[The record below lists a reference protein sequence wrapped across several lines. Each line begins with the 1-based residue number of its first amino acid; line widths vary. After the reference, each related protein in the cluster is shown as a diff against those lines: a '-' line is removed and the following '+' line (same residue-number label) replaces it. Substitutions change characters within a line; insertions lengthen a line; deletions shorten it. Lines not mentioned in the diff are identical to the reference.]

1 MTLVRCSG
9 RIVAGTEVE
18 SLQAHLAERIKL
30 CKRFVINMSE
40 VTFLDSSGIG
50 VLVRFAGTAKSAHGS
65 VKLCN
70 VGEMQ
75 ARVLKL
81 TRLDKILEMYESEP
95 DALNA
100 FSHQTKQEGGVR
112 DGIKIVCVDA
122 SVNVLAYLRELL
134 AQHGYSAMTTANAYD
149 ARNLLKALRPALVIL
164 GPNVPGCNSDNFQNA
179 LQGIPVLELGT
190 EFHAGEAA
198 AEAELLMT
206 RIRAAMDQNSRTA
219 TP

>member
-1 MTLVRCSG
+1 MRLHTSFHEFDDVTLVRCSG

-100 FSHQTKQEGGVR
+100 FSH
-112 DGIKIVCVDA
+112 
-122 SVNVLAYLRELL
+122 
-134 AQHGYSAMTTANAYD
+134 
-149 ARNLLKALRPALVIL
+149 
-164 GPNVPGCNSDNFQNA
+164 
-179 LQGIPVLELGT
+179 
-190 EFHAGEAA
+190 
-198 AEAELLMT
+198 
-206 RIRAAMDQNSRTA
+206 
-219 TP
+219 